1 MKHML
6 RSRYFVMIRKCCDIS
21 CCQPMRSPLRKILP
35 TGFLPS
41 PRVFGHNTNGD
52 LVLWKADK
60 VDKTV
65 RFASLSNIL
74 SQPASQ
80 SLPFDS
86 YNLKVQL
93 PETVCPF
100 CNVSLCS
107 PAEYKRHRRAM
118 HFRKRAPPGF
128 LLNLGEVDRD
138 DEDQIKEVINDR
150 EGEYLCV
157 MEDREDVEWRKLP
170 PSHPLIMKYKKKR
183 EELLQNQHDGPLEIP
198 ESDLAEFMGSIW
210 EDI

>member
-1 MKHML
+1 
-6 RSRYFVMIRKCCDIS
+6 
-21 CCQPMRSPLRKILP
+21 MRSPLRKILP

-41 PRVFGHNTNGD
+41 PRVFGHNTDGD
-52 LVLWKADK
+52 LVLWKSAK

-74 SQPASQ
+74 SQPAKQ
-80 SLPFDS
+80 NLPFDS
-86 YNLKVQL
+86 YNLKVSTADL
-93 PETVCPF
+93 VCPF

-107 PAEYKRHRRAM
+107 PAEYKRHRRAV

-128 LLNLGEVDRD
+128 QLILGEVESD
-138 DEDQIKEVINDR
+138 DDDQIKEVIDDR

-157 MEDREDVEWRKLP
+157 MEGGEDLEWRKLP
-170 PSHPLIMKYKKKR
+170 PSHLLITRYSKKR
-183 EELLQNQHDGPLEIP
+183 EALLRNQHDGPLEIS
-198 ESDLAEFMGSIW
+198 ESNLPEFMGSIW